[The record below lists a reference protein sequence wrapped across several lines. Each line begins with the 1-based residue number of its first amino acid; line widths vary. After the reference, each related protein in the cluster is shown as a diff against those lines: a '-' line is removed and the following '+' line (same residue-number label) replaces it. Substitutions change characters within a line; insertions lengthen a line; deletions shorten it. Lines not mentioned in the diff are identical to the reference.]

1 MAQALG
7 LNLKQTRWVLIL
19 FSALLTAIA
28 TLIIGPLSF
37 IGLLVPQMA
46 RLLGVTKARA
56 QILLSAVLGGAIMV
70 MADWLGRQ
78 LLFPYEV
85 PAGLV
90 ATLIGGTY
98 FLLMVRKV

>member
-7 LNLKQTRWVLIL
+7 LNLKQTRWILIL
-19 FSALLTAIA
+19 FSALLTALA
-28 TLIIGPLSF
+28 TSIIGPLSF

-46 RLLGVTKARA
+46 RFLGISKARPQILMSALLG
-56 QILLSAVLGGAIMV
+56 GGIMV
-70 MADWLGRQ
+70 LADWFGRQ
-78 LLFPYEV
+78 ILFPYEV